1 MLKTIIFMLL
11 CQTIL
16 FSTELYNNGFHFH
29 GKFCGKEVPGV
40 NANSKS
46 EEFYMLNEIVPIDV
60 IDKAC
65 KEHDLCY
72 LKNGENDTQCD
83 KQLVVNIEKI
93 HDSLEGESCRRLS
106 KSIIYFFTLKTD
118 NAIKVLESDD
128 STALKMVKIPTSTFR
143 NMVNTFSISTTT
155 AVNYGYSKP
164 FGYVIDNKNNCERK
178 KEVLQSFPTRN
189 KVCTVSK

>member
-1 MLKTIIFMLL
+1 MLL

-29 GKFCGKEVPGV
+29 GNFCGKEVPGV
-40 NANSKS
+40 NANSRV
-46 EEFYMLNEIVPIDV
+46 EEFRMLNEIVPIDV

-65 KEHDLCY
+65 KIHDLCY
-72 LKNGENDTQCD
+72 LKNGENNTECD

-118 NAIKVLESDD
+118 NPIKVLESDD
-128 STALKMVKIPTSTFR
+128 STALKMAKIPTTSFR
-143 NMVNTFSISTTT
+143 NMINTFSISATT

-164 FGYVIDNKNNCERK
+164 FGYVLDHKNNSERK
-178 KEVLQSFPTRN
+178 DEVLQIFPPKN
-189 KVCTVSK
+189 KVCKVRK